1 MPGEKGEEKINIEI
15 MVPQRDVESLYVE
28 IIRLAPDTIKSGQLL
43 KRFQLAKSG
52 EKKLKEGKGKV
63 EVGTCLWD

>member
-1 MPGEKGEEKINIEI
+1 M
-15 MVPQRDVESLYVE
+15 
-28 IIRLAPDTIKSGQLL
+28 L